1 MPLRM
6 LRLALRRLWRH
17 PVYAALNGV
26 GLAIGLVVFLLISL
40 YVYHEHTYDTYHPED
55 DRIVRLAVDYGS
67 LGLMPRAPAQT
78 AKRLAEAYPE
88 IETVAR
94 LYPEDVALRV
104 GDRRLLEEQFF
115 YADPSVFDLF
125 ALPLLRGSAA
135 TALDAPDTVVLTEA
149 TARRFFGTVDVV
161 GKTLQRAEA
170 PPLRVTGVLKALPS
184 NTHLDIDAL
193 ISYATL
199 RRDELTDFHA
209 KAFGQQGYTYYRLT
223 DARAAVSLQAKLDT
237 LTAKGTEAV
246 QEVTG
251 FAVTNTKFDLQALT
265 DLHLSAT
272 SDGGDMAP
280 PVDPRVLW
288 MFGGLGVF
296 ILGIAIINYV
306 NLATAQAGRRALEV
320 GVRKAMGAHRGNLV
334 RLFLGEAFVLS
345 LAAVAGAA
353 VLIEALRPLFA
364 TLLGTSLSA
373 LSFQTPVVW
382 GFYLASAG
390 VVALLAGSYPAWGLT
405 RYRPA
410 EVMRGTSSLA
420 VGGRRFRQG
429 LVVFQFAASIVLIA
443 LTFVIREQ
451 VDYALQ
457 KPLGYAPENMVE
469 LPLAGALGD
478 QLEVFRQEAERLPGI
493 EAAAR
498 GLGSP
503 LAHSV
508 TMARDPSGGDPLR
521 VHMVYGD
528 ARYPET
534 VGFDLRVGRA
544 YTSRPADSTAV
555 LVNETAAR
563 MYGLYDQL
571 DQPLDARSGPVRE
584 GQRVV
589 GVVGD
594 FHMGSF
600 REPIR
605 PTVIERNPER
615 YSAVV
620 VRLQPER
627 AQEAL
632 RALEQLWYTVAPN
645 QPFLYR
651 FTDEFIQQQYRQ
663 ERTLARRLGAFALL
677 AVLVAG
683 LGLFGLAAFTA
694 EQRMKE
700 MSIRKVLG
708 ASIPQIVLRLNR
720 EFVALVG
727 VAFAVAL
734 PLSLWIALR
743 WLQDFAYRMELSPV
757 LFAWAG
763 GLALLAALLPVSYH
777 ALRAATADPATT
789 LRSE

>member
-1 MPLRM
+1 MPLRT
-6 LRLALRRLWRH
+6 LRLALRRLRRH

-26 GLAIGLVVFLLISL
+26 GLAIGLAVFLLISL
-40 YVYHEHTYDTYHPED
+40 YVYHEHTYDAYHPEA
-55 DRIVRLAVDYGS
+55 DRIVRLAVEYGGF
-67 LGLMPRAPAQT
+67 GLTPRAPAQT
-78 AKRLAEAYPE
+78 AARLAEAYPE

-94 LYPEDVALRV
+94 LYQEDVTLRV

-149 TARRFFGTVDVV
+149 TARRLFGTVDVV
-161 GKTLQRAEA
+161 GETLQRAEG
-170 PPLRVTGVLKALPS
+170 PPLRVTGVLEALPS
-184 NTHLDIDAL
+184 NTHLDVDAL

-199 RRDELTDFHA
+199 RRGELTDFHA
-209 KAFGQQGYTYYRLT
+209 KAFGQQGYTYFLLT
-223 DARAAVSLQAKLDT
+223 APDAAASLQAKLDT
-237 LTAKGTEAV
+237 LVAQGPEAV
-246 QEVTG
+246 EDVTG
-251 FAVTNTKFDLQALT
+251 FPVTDAQFDLQALT

-272 SDGGDMAP
+272 WDDGDMTP

-320 GVRKAMGAHRGNLV
+320 GVRKAMGAHRGDLV

-390 VVALLAGSYPAWGLT
+390 VVAVLAGSYPAWVLT
-405 RYRPA
+405 RYQPA
-410 EVMRGTSSLA
+410 EVMRGPSSLA

-457 KPLGYAPENMVE
+457 KPLGYASENMVE
-469 LPLAGALGD
+469 LPLAGVLGD
-478 QLEVFRQEAERLPGI
+478 QLDVFRQEAERLPGV

-503 LAHSV
+503 MAHTV
-508 TMARDPSGGDPLR
+508 MMAQGPAESDPLR
-521 VHMVYGD
+521 VNTIYGD

-534 VGFDLRVGRA
+534 VGFDLRAGRA

-563 MYGLYDQL
+563 MYGLYDRL
-571 DQPLDARSGPVRE
+571 DQPLDARAGPVRE
-584 GQRVV
+584 GRRVV

-594 FHMGSF
+594 FHTGSF

-605 PTVIERNPER
+605 PTVIERNSER

-627 AQEAL
+627 GRRRPSARWSSCGTRL
-632 RALEQLWYTVAPN
+632 R
-645 QPFLYR
+645 
-651 FTDEFIQQQYRQ
+651 
-663 ERTLARRLGAFALL
+663 RTSPSSTASQTSLSSCSTGRSGRSRSGWARLPCWPCSWLA
-677 AVLVAG
+677 
-683 LGLFGLAAFTA
+683 
-694 EQRMKE
+694 
-700 MSIRKVLG
+700 S
-708 ASIPQIVLRLNR
+708 ASSGWRP
-720 EFVALVG
+720 
-727 VAFAVAL
+727 
-734 PLSLWIALR
+734 
-743 WLQDFAYRMELSPV
+743 SPPSS
-757 LFAWAG
+757 A
-763 GLALLAALLPVSYH
+763 
-777 ALRAATADPATT
+777 
-789 LRSE
+789 